1 MTLMDRYMARAV
13 VSGSLMVLLVLVAL
27 SSFFLLIGQA
37 NDIGHG
43 TYGTSDALLYVL
55 LNMPQQAY
63 EMFPI
68 SVLLGS
74 LLGLG
79 QLASGNELMVL
90 RAAGVSMARLAGSVL
105 LGGLLLA
112 VLCASIG
119 EMVAPPAQ
127 RYAQHMKRTEKYD
140 RGGIAAA
147 QGIWLRDGNTFVN
160 IQQMTQS
167 HELRNIVI
175 YNLRKDGTLV
185 EATHA
190 DAATY
195 DAGHF
200 ELHDLKR
207 TRFTDAAQL
216 ITSTQPQAV
225 WENDF
230 EPDLFD
236 LFVVDSGSLSTLE
249 LSQYIDYLRK
259 NNLDAG
265 SYRVALWTRVVT
277 PVTLLVMVILS
288 LPFVFGPLRSVGA
301 GQRMVFGMLIGIGF
315 YVVNKTLAHSGQ
327 VFGLSPVFTAWTPT
341 VILAA
346 ATVEAVRRVR

>member
-1 MTLMDRYMARAV
+1 MTLMDRYLARAV

-43 TYGTSDALLYVL
+43 AYGTADALLYVL

-90 RAAGVSMARLAGSVL
+90 RAAGVSMVRLAGAVL

-112 VLCASIG
+112 VVCAGIG
-119 EMVAPPAQ
+119 EMLAPPAQ
-127 RYAQHMKRTEKYD
+127 RYAQHMKRTEKFN

-147 QGIWLRDGNTFVN
+147 QGIWLRDGDTFVN
-160 IQQMTQS
+160 IQQMTES
-167 HELRNIVI
+167 HELRNIFI
-175 YNLRKDGTLV
+175 YKLDADGRLV

-190 DAATY
+190 DSATY
-195 DAGHF
+195 GDGHF
-200 ELHDLKR
+200 ELHDIQR
-207 TRFTDAAQL
+207 TRFGDDGRLFTSSQDSAQW
-216 ITSTQPQAV
+216 Q
-225 WENDF
+225 NDF

-249 LSQYIDYLRK
+249 LAQYVNYLRN

-265 SYRVALWTRVVT
+265 RYRVALWTRIVT

-301 GQRMVFGMLIGIGF
+301 GQRLVYGMLIGIGF
-315 YVVNKTLAHSGQ
+315 YVINKTLAHSGQ
-327 VFGLSPVFTAWTPT
+327 VFGFSPIMTTWAPT
-341 VILAA
+341 VLLAA
-346 ATVEAVRRVR
+346 ATAEAVRRVR

>member
-1 MTLMDRYMARAV
+1 MTLMDRYLARTV
-13 VSGSLMVLLVLVAL
+13 ISGSLMVLLVLVAL

-43 TYGTSDALLYVL
+43 SYGTGDALLYVL

-112 VLCASIG
+112 ILCASIG

-127 RYAQHMKRTEKYD
+127 RYAQQMKRTEKYN

-147 QGIWLRDGNTFVN
+147 QGIWLRDGNMFVN
-160 IQQMTQS
+160 IQQMTQA
-167 HELRNIVI
+167 HELRDIVI
-175 YNLRKDGTLV
+175 YRLRDDGRLD

-195 DAGHF
+195 GDGHF
-200 ELHDLKR
+200 QLHDLRR
-207 TRFTDAAQL
+207 TRFAAKGDL
-216 ITSTQPQAV
+216 KTSTEDSAA
-225 WENDF
+225 WHSDF

-236 LFVVDSGSLSTLE
+236 LFVVSSGSLSTLE

-259 NNLDAG
+259 NDLDA
-265 SYRVALWTRVVT
+265 STYRVAFWTRIVT

-327 VFGLSPVFTAWTPT
+327 VFGLSPILTAWVPT
-341 VILAA
+341 VLLAA
-346 ATVEAVRRVR
+346 ATMEAVRRVR